1 MTSIRAGRNRL
12 GGAQRPTEL
21 RLISSANG
29 MLISVNRTQ
38 EATKT
43 NSKVSKRK
51 AIQTPS
57 WKSEAP
63 LQTVRALLLL
73 GVIVVA
79 SAWTLTPA
87 SAQSLSAGEG
97 NLRVMTYNL
106 YEGAE
111 LSVALGS
118 QTFPEFL
125 AAVTT
130 ILNNVKASNPP
141 ERAAAVA
148 GRIRKARSTLV
159 GSARNEKVITS
170 AIFLDCRSQS
180 PVHPK

>member
-1 MTSIRAGRNRL
+1 
-12 GGAQRPTEL
+12 
-21 RLISSANG
+21 
-29 MLISVNRTQ
+29 
-38 EATKT
+38 
-43 NSKVSKRK
+43 
-51 AIQTPS
+51 
-57 WKSEAP
+57 
-63 LQTVRALLLL
+63 LQTVRALLVL

-148 GRIRKARSTLV
+148 GQI
-159 GSARNEKVITS
+159 
-170 AIFLDCRSQS
+170 
-180 PVHPK
+180 